1 MTLAVSIFAQ
11 RPTAPL
17 DEWKA
22 LDISLSQKSMKPIRP
37 RNGFVP
43 DEATAVKVALAVAV
57 AQWGEKAIAEEL
69 PFKGRL
75 RGDVWTVKGT
85 LHPQGAAGG
94 TAVIKVSKSTGAI
107 LFAVHQY

>member
-22 LDISLSQKSMKPIRP
+22 LDISLSQKSMKSVHPQ
-37 RNGFVP
+37 NGFVP
-43 DEATAVKVALAVAV
+43 DEATAVKVAVAIAV
-57 AQWGEKAIAEEL
+57 AQWGEKVIAEEL

-85 LHPQGAAGG
+85 LHPQGALGG
-94 TAVIKVSKSTGAI
+94 TAVIQVSKSTGAI